1 MHQVNDTQKY
11 SFPACTLGDL
21 PAAPFFEHFST
32 QYYCLLRNVDPSQEA
47 TDQIGYIR
55 ELNQDALKRGACQLE
70 EDILHLLAVVH
81 PNFQADCLNRANAL
95 TCTRDIHVQ
104 GIRRTATSGLMCV
117 AEKHLCLGYLLH
129 QHGGILPGGGG
140 GLLQEFLGGDVPLGP
155 WTPIPELVQN
165 EVTNTV

>member
-21 PAAPFFEHFST
+21 PATPFFEHFST
-32 QYYCLLRNVDPSQEA
+32 QNYCLLRNVDPSQEA

-55 ELNQDALKRGACQLE
+55 ELNQDALERGACQLE

-95 TCTRDIHVQ
+95 SKYMYK
-104 GIRRTATSGLMCV
+104 ALEGLP
-117 AEKHLCLGYLLH
+117 LL
-129 QHGGILPGGGG
+129 
-140 GLLQEFLGGDVPLGP
+140 V
-155 WTPIPELVQN
+155 
-165 EVTNTV
+165 

>member
-95 TCTRDIHVQ
+95 TFTRHIHVQ

-117 AEKHLCLGYLLH
+117 AEKHLCLGYLC
-129 QHGGILPGGGG
+129 
-140 GLLQEFLGGDVPLGP
+140 LL
-155 WTPIPELVQN
+155 
-165 EVTNTV
+165 

>member
-11 SFPACTLGDL
+11 SFPACTLSDL

-32 QYYCLLRNVDPSQEA
+32 QYYCLLRNVDSSQEA

-95 TCTRDIHVQ
+95 SKYMYK
-104 GIRRTATSGLMCV
+104 ALEGLP
-117 AEKHLCLGYLLH
+117 LL
-129 QHGGILPGGGG
+129 
-140 GLLQEFLGGDVPLGP
+140 V
-155 WTPIPELVQN
+155 
-165 EVTNTV
+165 

>member
-55 ELNQDALKRGACQLE
+55 ELNQDALKRGACQLK
-70 EDILHLLAVVH
+70 EDILHLLAFVH
-81 PNFQADCLNRANAL
+81 PIFRQTVSIEQKINAL
-95 TCTRDIHVQ
+95 SKYMYK
-104 GIRRTATSGLMCV
+104 ALEGLP
-117 AEKHLCLGYLLH
+117 LL
-129 QHGGILPGGGG
+129 
-140 GLLQEFLGGDVPLGP
+140 V
-155 WTPIPELVQN
+155 
-165 EVTNTV
+165 